1 MRRVIQRFV
10 AGLLFPLDW
19 FVLNLGELVNFVST
33 YTIHRLIWR
42 AGVQVKGLGNLPTEQ
57 VYIIVS
63 SHCLPMAAEYDII
76 KYIPERRV
84 KPWTIAAQPVAA
96 KLGFL
101 QNLAIKGWRRYHP
114 GTILVDQS
122 ADDLTANAVHH
133 LQKGVI
139 NWIAPEG
146 IRNYGVGL
154 LRGGI
159 GIAKLM
165 VACPQYPV
173 VPTAVVNEDD
183 IKFVRDLFKPH
194 PDLCLKI
201 GKPFLLANPTP
212 NVSRTDLLAI
222 TDEVMRR
229 IALLMPAEK
238 RGYYKNDAEKPF
250 KFTIEQ

>member
-1 MRRVIQRFV
+1 MRRAIQKLL

-19 FVLNLGELVNFVST
+19 FVLNLGELVHFLST

-42 AGVQVKGLGNLPTEQ
+42 AGVQVEGRANLPTAQ
-57 VYIIVS
+57 AYIIVS

-76 KYIPERRV
+76 KFIPARRV

-96 KLGFL
+96 KFGFL
-101 QNLAIKGWRRYHP
+101 QNLALKGWRHYHP
-114 GTILVDQS
+114 GTILVEDG
-122 ADDLTANAVHH
+122 AGLLTNAVYH

-139 NWIAPEG
+139 NWVAPEG

-154 LRGGI
+154 LRGGV

-173 VPTAVVNEDD
+173 VPTAVVNEDE

-212 NVSRTDLLAI
+212 NVPRTDLVAI
-222 TDEVMRR
+222 ADEVMRR
-229 IALLMPAEK
+229 IALLMPPKK